1 MRPYRILTH
10 RLKMNPFRTL
20 GSRLLLS
27 SVVALLLLSG
37 CSSMRLAYNTA
48 DFFVGRYADD
58 YLGLDGSQMER
69 WSPTLDAALARH
81 REQELPYLAAFFNSA
96 QNEAR
101 KGFTEAGVGCLL
113 DQFEVIYRRHFT
125 LAAETAAPLLAGL
138 DQRQI
143 DALEQSFRKEARE
156 DDPDNSPLNAVQ
168 RQRKRA
174 KRYENNMQ
182 WWIGDL
188 TEAQRV
194 IVLEVTSAMPET
206 GTWYAYRDAKRDEL
220 IRLLRGDAS
229 AQRIERFLTD
239 WLVEYRDMPAS
250 LRLERT
256 ELRKGFMALLV
267 RLDASLTKGQRR
279 KLIDRLVRLRS
290 DFMALQ
296 RNAHMA
302 PAGC

>member
-1 MRPYRILTH
+1 MH
-10 RLKMNPFRTL
+10 RLETIAPRTFCN
-20 GSRLLLS
+20 RLLLLIGL
-27 SVVALLLLSG
+27 ALLLLSG

-48 DFFVGRYADD
+48 DFFIGRYADD
-58 YLGLDGSQMER
+58 YLGLDGNQMER
-69 WSPTLDAALARH
+69 WTPQLDAALARH

-101 KGFTEAGVGCLL
+101 KGFTAAGVGCLL
-113 DQFEVIYRRHFT
+113 DQFEVIYRRHFA

-143 DALEQSFRKEARE
+143 NALEQSFRKEARE
-156 DDPDNSPLNAVQ
+156 DAEESAPSNIAQ

-174 KRYENNMQ
+174 KRYEGNMQ

-188 TEAQRV
+188 TEAQRK
-194 IVLEVTSAMPET
+194 IVSETTATMPDT
-206 GTWYAYRDAKRDEL
+206 GTWYAYRDAKRNEL

-229 AQRIERFLTD
+229 VQHIERFLID

-250 LRLERT
+250 LHGAQS
-256 ELRKGFMALLV
+256 ELRKGLTDLLV
-267 RLDASLTKGQRR
+267 RLDASLSKEQRR

-296 RNAHMA
+296 RDARMA
-302 PAGC
+302 PVGC